1 MIKVMVYRPTIFEV
15 EAKNFKEAKEIILNR
30 LIETKQMKRSD
41 PIYFGEITDGII
53 NNDEDNK
60 NGKNKDGEK
69 QNEI

>member
-30 LIETKQMKRSD
+30 LIETKQMKPSD

-53 NNDEDNK
+53 NNDENNK
-60 NGKNKDGEK
+60 ENKDK
-69 QNEI
+69 DD

>member
-1 MIKVMVYRPTIFEV
+1 MIKVVVYRPTIFEV

-30 LIETKQMKRSD
+30 LIETKQMKPSD

-60 NGKNKDGEK
+60 ENKDK
-69 QNEI
+69 DD